1 MEAMTGVK
9 SQDILG
15 KGNYEYALPFYGE
28 RRPILIDYVFKEEE
42 DYRAKYANLSRRGE
56 VLCGEAHVPQL
67 KPGGAYLAATAGGL
81 YDSHENLSG
90 AIEII
95 RDDTERKQ
103 MEDALHRQKEY
114 LAALHETTLGLINR
128 LNLQDLLQALIT
140 RAGQLLGT
148 PHGFIYL
155 VDPEKMVLECRVGV
169 GIFSGVLG
177 STLRLGQGLSGK
189 VWQTGQPLLIEDY
202 QDWAERADNLDLDYG
217 ATGVV
222 MGVPLKS
229 GLKTTGVLGLA
240 CQRDTGQIFGDEE
253 KELLERFAALAAIA
267 LDNAH
272 LYAETEEARE
282 GAEAA
287 NEAKSVFLATMS
299 HEIRTPMNGV
309 IGMTNL
315 LLDTPLSAEQRE
327 FTETIRTSGEALL
340 SIINDILDF
349 SKIEAGKMELEH
361 QPFDLRGCIES
372 ALDLVAAGAANKGL
386 ELAYQIAEKVPAT
399 IAGDVTRLRQILLNL
414 LNNAVKFT
422 EKGEIVLT
430 VRGGTWRDDGGRETR
445 PALSC
450 LPGAAFCRG
459 GYRHRHPTRSPR
471 PHLPILQPGR
481 RLHHPQVWRHGIGP
495 GHQQTAQ
502 RDDGREIVGRKHR
515 RAGEGGHFQF
525 HHPGRAGGHARGQA
539 SGIAEQPTPVGR
551 QADTG
556 RGRQRHQS
564 PHPRAANAVMGHDGA
579 RHTLAPG
586 SAGVDKAR
594 RPLRC
599 GDYRYANARNGRPDA
614 GPGDPVPESA
624 ACR

>member
-1 MEAMTGVK
+1 
-9 SQDILG
+9 
-15 KGNYEYALPFYGE
+15 
-28 RRPILIDYVFKEEE
+28 
-42 DYRAKYANLSRRGE
+42 
-56 VLCGEAHVPQL
+56 
-67 KPGGAYLAATAGGL
+67 
-81 YDSHENLSG
+81 
-90 AIEII
+90 
-95 RDDTERKQ
+95 
-103 MEDALHRQKEY
+103 
-114 LAALHETTLGLINR
+114 
-128 LNLQDLLQALIT
+128 
-140 RAGQLLGT
+140 
-148 PHGFIYL
+148 
-155 VDPEKMVLECRVGV
+155 
-169 GIFSGVLG
+169 
-177 STLRLGQGLSGK
+177 
-189 VWQTGQPLLIEDY
+189 
-202 QDWAERADNLDLDYG
+202 
-217 ATGVV
+217 

-229 GLKTTGVLGLA
+229 GLQTTGVLGLA

-253 KELLERFAALAAIA
+253 KELLGRFAALAAIA
-267 LDNAH
+267 LDNAR
-272 LYAETEEARE
+272 LYAEAGEARE

-430 VRGGTWRDDGGRETR
+430 VRVEPGGMTEGGK
-445 PALSC
+445 PAMPPPASLV
-450 LPGAAFCRG
+450 LHFAVADTGIGIPPDR
-459 GYRHRHPTRSPR
+459 
-471 PHLPILQPGR
+471 LGR
-481 RLHHPQVWRHGIGP
+481 IFQSFSQVDAVHHPQVWRHGIGA
-495 GHQQTAQ
+495 GHLQTAQ
-502 RDDGREIVGRKHR
+502 RDDGREIVGRKQ
-515 RAGEGGHFQF
+515 GV
-525 HHPGRAGGHARGQA
+525 PGQGATFNFTIQAEPVAMPVVSA

-564 PHPRAANAVMGHDGA
+564 PHPHAANAVLGHDGA
-579 RHTLAPG
+579 RHRLAPG
-586 SAGVDKAR
+586 SAGVDQ
-594 RPLRC
+594 
-599 GDYRYANARNGRPDA
+599 G
-614 GPGDPVPESA
+614 A
-624 ACR
+624 ATPSMWLFWTCKCPKWTA